1 MEVSMRKRRG
11 GFSLVEVSIALGILA
26 FGLLMVA
33 VMQVQAMRDASK
45 GRHVYTAAMIGREQV
60 EQIQRVPF
68 SQIAT
73 KTWAGAAPWMANV
86 GLVRGPMT
94 VSVQQAG
101 GGAAIEKTYNIEWQI
116 STIPGVS
123 DLRNVELEVTWTEQN
138 QQGVK
143 PTRTGLPT
151 VALSTIV
158 VNNSR

>member
-1 MEVSMRKRRG
+1 
-11 GFSLVEVSIALGILA
+11 
-26 FGLLMVA
+26 
-33 VMQVQAMRDASK
+33 
-45 GRHVYTAAMIGREQV
+45 MIGREQV